1 MWHGS
6 TMSIPSDKTM
16 SKPDLTI
23 IIPVY
28 NVRDY
33 IQQCAHSLLHQTY
46 RDFQCI
52 FVDDGCKDDSISLV
66 EPLIEADDR
75 FTIIHKTNGGLSDA
89 RNYAFDQ
96 IKTPYVTFLDSDDWI
111 EDDHY
116 QKMMEKIHQGCDLV
130 VCDVMYRYQDDPT
143 KDFLMH
149 GLTNWQSKDDNHK
162 GILSPMFA
170 WNKIYASH
178 WFTNDGLVYPK
189 GLWYED
195 LPVSTLI
202 FATAKR
208 IGYCDTTAVNYR
220 QRQGSIMSNTTGKRL
235 YEIFTILEM
244 VRTNFKNHGLYENY
258 HDELE
263 YLHIEHLR
271 LYGMFRFLRSEN
283 AADLYHKS
291 NEVLN
296 KVFPNYKRN
305 PYLANLPLK
314 YRLFIR
320 HTALLKGLIH

>member
-1 MWHGS
+1 MN
-6 TMSIPSDKTM
+6 
-16 SKPDLTI
+16 KPDLTI

-33 IQQCAHSLLHQTY
+33 IVECTNSLLSQTY
-46 RDFQCI
+46 RDFYCI
-52 FVDDGCKDDSISLV
+52 FVDDGCTDDSIALV
-66 EPLIEADDR
+66 EPLIANDDR
-75 FTIIHKTNGGLSDA
+75 FAIIHKTNGGLSDA
-89 RNYAFDQ
+89 RNYAFNQ
-96 IKTPYVTFLDSDDWI
+96 IHTPYVTFLDSDDWL
-111 EDDHY
+111 ESDHY
-116 QKMMEKIHQGCDLV
+116 EKMMALVHQGCDLV
-130 VCDVMYRYQDDPT
+130 CCDVMYRYEDDST
-143 KDFLMH
+143 KNFRMK
-149 GLTNWQSKDDNHK
+149 GLSDWSSQDDNHR

-178 WFTNDGLVYPK
+178 WFTQDGLVYPK

-202 FATAKR
+202 FAQASH
-208 IGYCDTTAVNYR
+208 IGYCDATAVNYR
-220 QRQGSIMSNTTGKRL
+220 QRKGSIMSNTNGKRL
-235 YEIFTILEM
+235 YEIFTILDM

-271 LYGMFRFLRSEN
+271 LYGMFRFLRSDN
-283 AADLYHKS
+283 ADDLYKKS
-291 NEVLN
+291 SALLQTE
-296 KVFPNYKRN
+296 FPNYRHN

-320 HTALLKGLIH
+320 HTALFKGLIH